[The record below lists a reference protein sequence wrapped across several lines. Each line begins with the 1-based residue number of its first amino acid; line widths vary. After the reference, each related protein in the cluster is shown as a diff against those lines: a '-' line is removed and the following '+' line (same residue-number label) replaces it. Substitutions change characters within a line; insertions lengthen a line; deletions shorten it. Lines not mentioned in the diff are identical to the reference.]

1 MVKYKIKQFLNGQ
14 ERKEEK
20 ILRLL
25 FIFCYLINYSSLVSV
40 RYQQIVSNK
49 VDQFKHNSRK

>member
-1 MVKYKIKQFLNGQ
+1 MVKYKIKQFWNGQ

-25 FIFCYLINYSSLVSV
+25 FIFCYLINYSSLLSV
-40 RYQQIVSNK
+40 TYQQIVSNK

>member
-25 FIFCYLINYSSLVSV
+25 FIFCYLINYSSLLSV
-40 RYQQIVSNK
+40 TYQQIVSNK